1 MFFKE
6 LISVWKGKDMLNQMY
21 GELIE
26 MLKNTEKM
34 FVSVTD
40 LLVENKFNK
49 KISASLFSTDI
60 EVNKTERNIR
70 KQIVEHLIIE
80 SGTDIPACLVLMSVA
95 KDVERIGDFCKN
107 LLEVAEMLGNKLDND
122 NYSQFFKDLI
132 QELKETFKKTQDAF
146 AESDEVIAHDIIER
160 ELAIAKQCDEII
172 FRLSKDSLAC
182 RKAVCY
188 TLVARYLKRICAHL
202 GNVASSVVM
211 PVHKIDYFDE
221 KWH

>member
-6 LISVWKGKDMLNQMY
+6 LISIWKGKDLLNKMY
-21 GELIE
+21 EELIE
-26 MLKNTEKM
+26 MLENTEEM

-40 LLVENKFNK
+40 LLMENKFSK
-49 KISASLFSTDI
+49 ESSANLFRVDI
-60 EVNKTERNIR
+60 KVNKTERRIR
-70 KQIVEHLIIE
+70 KQIVEHLTVGG
-80 SGTDIPACLVLMSVA
+80 GTDVPACLVLMSVA

-107 LLEVAEMLGNKLDND
+107 LLEVSEMLGNKLEND

-132 QELKETFKKTQDAF
+132 QELQETFKKTQDAF

-160 ELAIAKQCDEII
+160 ELAIAKQCDDII
-172 FRLSKDSLAC
+172 YRLSKDSLSC
-182 RKAVCY
+182 KKAVCY
-188 TLVARYLKRICAHL
+188 TLIVRYLKRICAHL

>member
-6 LISVWKGKDMLNQMY
+6 LLSVWKGKDLLNKMY
-21 GELIE
+21 EELIE

-34 FVSVTD
+34 FSSVAD
-40 LLVENKFNK
+40 LLMENKFNK

-60 EVNKTERNIR
+60 KVNKTERKIR
-70 KQIVEHLIIE
+70 KQIVEHLIIG
-80 SGTDIPACLVLMSVA
+80 GTDVPACLVLMSVA

-107 LLEVAEMLGNKLDND
+107 LLEVAEMLGNKLEND
-122 NYSQFFKDLI
+122 NYTQFFKDLI
-132 QELKETFKKTQDAF
+132 KELKDTFKRTEDAF
-146 AESDEVIAHDIIER
+146 AKSDEVIAHDIIER
-160 ELAIAKQCDEII
+160 ELAIAKQCDEILY
-172 FRLSKDSLAC
+172 RLSKDSLSC
-182 RKAVCY
+182 KEAVCY
-188 TLVARYLKRICAHL
+188 TLIVRYLKRVCAHL